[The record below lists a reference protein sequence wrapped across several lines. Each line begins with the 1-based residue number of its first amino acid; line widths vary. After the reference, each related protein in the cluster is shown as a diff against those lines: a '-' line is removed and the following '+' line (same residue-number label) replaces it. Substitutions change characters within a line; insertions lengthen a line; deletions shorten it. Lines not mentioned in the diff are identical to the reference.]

1 LATEPKPIKG
11 RWLPLI
17 YYYLATVVGLAILLV
32 GLIGGLRGVVQA
44 AFPKTADEYRY
55 SSFAVRPPEVSPE
68 GRPVKISERAQ
79 LDAEEA
85 AFDRARQAGI
95 ADAFDGLIAAV
106 VAGPVFFW
114 HLRQARRREP
124 EWLGLTPQ

>member
-1 LATEPKPIKG
+1 MAAEPRPVKG

-44 AFPKTADEYRY
+44 AFPKTSDEFRF
-55 SSFAVRPPEVSPE
+55 SGFAVREVTPE
-68 GRPVKISERAQ
+68 GRPVKLRERET
-79 LDAEEA
+79 LRAEEDA
-85 AFDRARQAGI
+85 LDRARQAGI
-95 ADAFDGLIAAV
+95 ADAFDGLIAAL